1 MSFYINATLR
11 EVAAPPI
18 ADAQSWVAGRTFAA
32 DRPLLDV
39 SQAVPSY
46 APAHELQAHLA
57 QQVMQPLTALY
68 TGIAG
73 LPELRQEL
81 AAELSRDYAGTVSAD
96 NVALTAGCNEAFA
109 VAMMAL
115 AEAGDEVLLPLPYY
129 FNQQMWLQTLGI
141 RPVTIPFNADNH
153 GTPDIGAIAA
163 RITART
169 RALVLVTPNNPTGAI
184 YSAEFIEQCFELAK
198 AHGFALV
205 LDETYRDF
213 RTDTDTPPHRLFA
226 RPDWTEA
233 LVHLYS
239 FSKAYALTGYRVGS
253 LTAGPLLQAQ
263 ISKLLDCITIC
274 PPRIGQLA
282 ALYGLRHL
290 AGWRDDKRRIMLARN
305 TLMQSM
311 FAQPLNGFR
320 LVSSGAYFAYLE
332 HPFAGVSSYDV
343 ARHLADA
350 HDVLCLPGTMFGPGQ
365 QRFLRVAF
373 ANLDNGQIAEF
384 GRRLQHVD
392 LNALS

>member
-1 MSFYINATLR
+1 MSFHINSLLR

-18 ADAQSWVAGRTFAA
+18 ADAQSWVAGRAFAA

-46 APAHELQAHLA
+46 APALELQSHLA
-57 QQVMQPLTALY
+57 QQVMQPLSALY

-73 LPELRQEL
+73 LPELREEL

-115 AEAGDEVLLPLPYY
+115 AEPGDEVLLPLPYY
-129 FNQQMWLQTLGI
+129 FNHQMWLQTLGLK
-141 RPVTIPFNADNH
+141 PVYVPFNADDH
-153 GTPDIGAIAA
+153 CTPDIKAIAA
-163 RITART
+163 RITPRT

-184 YSAEFIEQCFELAK
+184 YPAEFIEQCFELAK

-205 LDETYRDF
+205 LDETYKDF
-213 RTDTDTPPHRLFA
+213 RADPAIPPHRLFA
-226 RPDWTEA
+226 RADWDET

-263 ISKLLDCITIC
+263 LAKLLDCITIC

-290 AGWRDDKRRIMLARN
+290 ANWRDEKRCIMLARN
-305 TLMQSM
+305 TLMQTI
-311 FAQPLNGFR
+311 FEQPVNGFR
-320 LVSSGAYFAYLE
+320 LV
-332 HPFAGVSSYDV
+332 
-343 ARHLADA
+343 
-350 HDVLCLPGTMFGPGQ
+350 
-365 QRFLRVAF
+365 
-373 ANLDNGQIAEF
+373 
-384 GRRLQHVD
+384 
-392 LNALS
+392 